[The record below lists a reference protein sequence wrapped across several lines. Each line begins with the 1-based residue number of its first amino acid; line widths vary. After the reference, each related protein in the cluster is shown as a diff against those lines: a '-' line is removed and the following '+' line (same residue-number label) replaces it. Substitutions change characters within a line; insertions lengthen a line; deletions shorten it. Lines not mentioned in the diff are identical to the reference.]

1 TERVRYLHQCIHN
14 REQMLHFDSDVGL
27 YVGDTP
33 LGETVAQ
40 KWNSRVD
47 ILEDARAAVDTLCR
61 HNYRVVTAF
70 TVERR
75 VPPAVEI
82 HPVQSSSL
90 PQPDRLL
97 CAVMDFYPAE
107 VEVKWFKN
115 GQEETEGVVATEV
128 LQNGDWTYQVLVMLE
143 SSPRPG
149 DTYSCQVEHVSLQH
163 PITRRW

>member
-1 TERVRYLHQCIHN
+1 
-14 REQMLHFDSDVGL
+14 
-27 YVGDTP
+27 
-33 LGETVAQ
+33 
-40 KWNSRVD
+40 
-47 ILEDARAAVDTLCR
+47 
-61 HNYRVVTAF
+61 
-70 TVERR
+70 
-75 VPPAVEI
+75 PAVEI
-82 HPVQSSSL
+82 HAVQSSSL

-115 GQEETEGVVATEV
+115 GQEETERVVATEV

-143 SSPRPG
+143 GSPRPG